1 MKTTA
6 GLPIGLQHA
15 SVVEQRFKTSM
26 ITHHTSTYVRR
37 CLENKSPN
45 TGYRR
50 QQPTS
55 TIGQPASADW
65 GTRRFA
71 PRLCSLGLLSCFDVL
86 YTTASEELG
95 AAACYWLPGGQGAEQ
110 SIATKLYTVSQSVVQ
125 AWTLI
130 VLWQL
135 TPRARGT
142 SANVCI
148 YVKFLETRI
157 IGLHFAVVFLHIFL
171 VGFLKCFF
179 FCKSAFRPFKIKV
192 MFIDFWY
199 QITNRKRV
207 CDVGSLS

>member
-110 SIATKLYTVSQSVVQ
+110 SIATKLYKSICGSGMNTYCP
-125 AWTLI
+125 
-130 VLWQL
+130 L
-135 TPRARGT
+135 TTDTPCSRNLRE
-142 SANVCI
+142 C
-148 YVKFLETRI
+148 
-157 IGLHFAVVFLHIFL
+157 LHI
-171 VGFLKCFF
+171 
-179 FCKSAFRPFKIKV
+179 R
-192 MFIDFWY
+192 
-199 QITNRKRV
+199 
-207 CDVGSLS
+207 